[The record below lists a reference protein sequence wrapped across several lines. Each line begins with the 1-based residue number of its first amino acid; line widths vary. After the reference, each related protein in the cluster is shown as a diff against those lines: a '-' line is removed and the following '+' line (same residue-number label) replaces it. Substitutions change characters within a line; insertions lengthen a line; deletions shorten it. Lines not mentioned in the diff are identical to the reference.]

1 MVKYIKTLRKVKLL
15 FDIFCQ
21 IFLFDSIIIPR
32 MEVSNIMK
40 HKNSRLYYSFIIN
53 ILIIIMELFAF
64 LVCYKESGFACF
76 EYYTQDSNLFL
87 MFTSLLY
94 IISLL
99 ICDKK
104 IPHFVSLLKYAA
116 TTSVVITFLTVVTIL
131 APVMGGY
138 KAMLLD
144 GTMLIHHLICP
155 IFAFVTFVFFEK
167 HNLNGLKDALISM
180 IFTCLY
186 GVVAVTLN
194 VLKIMDGPYPFLKV
208 YDQTILM
215 SIFWLILMMGSSYL
229 ITVLIGNL
237 NHAYNN
243 KK

>member
-1 MVKYIKTLRKVKLL
+1 
-15 FDIFCQ
+15 
-21 IFLFDSIIIPR
+21 

-40 HKNSRLYYSFIIN
+40 HKNSKLYCAFIIN

-94 IISLL
+94 VISLL

-155 IFAFVTFVFFEK
+155 IFGFVTFVFFER

-186 GVVAVTLN
+186 GIIAVTLN

-208 YDQTILM
+208 YDQTILI

>member
-1 MVKYIKTLRKVKLL
+1 MN
-15 FDIFCQ
+15 
-21 IFLFDSIIIPR
+21 
-32 MEVSNIMK
+32 NIMK
-40 HKNSRLYYSFIIN
+40 HKNSRLYCAFVVN

-94 IISLL
+94 VISLL
-99 ICDKK
+99 ISDKK
-104 IPHFVSLLKYAA
+104 IPHFISLLKYAA

-186 GVVAVTLN
+186 GIISVTLN
-194 VLKIMDGPYPFLKV
+194 ILKIMDGPYPFLKV

>member
-1 MVKYIKTLRKVKLL
+1 
-15 FDIFCQ
+15 
-21 IFLFDSIIIPR
+21 
-32 MEVSNIMK
+32 MK
-40 HKNSRLYYSFIIN
+40 HKNSRLYCAFIIN

-76 EYYTQDSNLFL
+76 KYYTQDSNLFL

-94 IISLL
+94 VISLL

-155 IFAFVTFVFFEK
+155 IFGFVTFVFFER

-186 GVVAVTLN
+186 GIIAVTLN

>member
-1 MVKYIKTLRKVKLL
+1 
-15 FDIFCQ
+15 
-21 IFLFDSIIIPR
+21 
-32 MEVSNIMK
+32 MK
-40 HKNSRLYYSFIIN
+40 HKNSKLYCAFIIN

-76 EYYTQDSNLFL
+76 KYYTQDSNLFL

-94 IISLL
+94 VISLL

-155 IFAFVTFVFFEK
+155 IFGFVTFVFFER

-186 GVVAVTLN
+186 GIIAVTLN

>member
-1 MVKYIKTLRKVKLL
+1 
-15 FDIFCQ
+15 
-21 IFLFDSIIIPR
+21 

-40 HKNSRLYYSFIIN
+40 HKNSKLYCAFIIN
-53 ILIIIMELFAF
+53 ILIIILELFAF

-76 EYYTQDSNLFL
+76 KYYTQDSNLFL

-94 IISLL
+94 VISLL

-186 GVVAVTLN
+186 GVVAITLN

>member
-1 MVKYIKTLRKVKLL
+1 
-15 FDIFCQ
+15 
-21 IFLFDSIIIPR
+21 
-32 MEVSNIMK
+32 
-40 HKNSRLYYSFIIN
+40 
-53 ILIIIMELFAF
+53 
-64 LVCYKESGFACF
+64 
-76 EYYTQDSNLFL
+76 

-94 IISLL
+94 VISLL

-155 IFAFVTFVFFEK
+155 IFGFVTFVFFEK

-194 VLKIMDGPYPFLKV
+194 ILKIMDGPYPFLKV

-237 NHAYNN
+237 NHTYNN

>member
-1 MVKYIKTLRKVKLL
+1 
-15 FDIFCQ
+15 
-21 IFLFDSIIIPR
+21 
-32 MEVSNIMK
+32 MK
-40 HKNSRLYYSFIIN
+40 HKNSRLYYAFIIN

-76 EYYTQDSNLFL
+76 KYYTQDSNLFL

-99 ICDKK
+99 ICDKE

-186 GVVAVTLN
+186 GVAAVTLN

>member
-1 MVKYIKTLRKVKLL
+1 
-15 FDIFCQ
+15 
-21 IFLFDSIIIPR
+21 

-40 HKNSRLYYSFIIN
+40 HKNSKLYCAFIIN
-53 ILIIIMELFAF
+53 ILIIILELFAF

-76 EYYTQDSNLFL
+76 KYYTQDSNLFL

-94 IISLL
+94 VISLL

-155 IFAFVTFVFFEK
+155 IFGFVTFVFFEK

-194 VLKIMDGPYPFLKV
+194 ILKIMDGPYPFLKV
-208 YDQTILM
+208 YDQTILI

>member
-1 MVKYIKTLRKVKLL
+1 
-15 FDIFCQ
+15 
-21 IFLFDSIIIPR
+21 
-32 MEVSNIMK
+32 MK
-40 HKNSRLYYSFIIN
+40 HKNSKLYCAFFIN

-76 EYYTQDSNLFL
+76 KYYTQDSNLFL

-94 IISLL
+94 VISLL

-186 GVVAVTLN
+186 GIIAVTLN
-194 VLKIMDGPYPFLKV
+194 ILKIMDGPYPFLKV

>member
-1 MVKYIKTLRKVKLL
+1 M
-15 FDIFCQ
+15 
-21 IFLFDSIIIPR
+21 SII
-32 MEVSNIMK
+32 MK
-40 HKNSRLYYSFIIN
+40 NENSRLYYSFIIN

-138 KAMLLD
+138 KVMLLD

-155 IFAFVTFVFFEK
+155 IFGFVTFVFFEK
-167 HNLNGLKDALISM
+167 HNLKGLKDALISM

-243 KK
+243 KN

>member
-1 MVKYIKTLRKVKLL
+1 
-15 FDIFCQ
+15 
-21 IFLFDSIIIPR
+21 
-32 MEVSNIMK
+32 MK
-40 HKNSRLYYSFIIN
+40 HKNSRLYCAFIIN

-76 EYYTQDSNLFL
+76 KYYTQDSNLFL

-94 IISLL
+94 VISLL

-116 TTSVVITFLTVVTIL
+116 TTSVLITFLTVVTIL

-155 IFAFVTFVFFEK
+155 IFGFVTFVFFER

-186 GVVAVTLN
+186 GIIAVTLN

>member
-1 MVKYIKTLRKVKLL
+1 MN
-15 FDIFCQ
+15 
-21 IFLFDSIIIPR
+21 
-32 MEVSNIMK
+32 NIMK
-40 HKNSRLYYSFIIN
+40 HKNSILYCAFVVN

-94 IISLL
+94 VISLL
-99 ICDKK
+99 ISDKK
-104 IPHFVSLLKYAA
+104 IPHFISLLKYAA

-186 GVVAVTLN
+186 GIIAVTLN
-194 VLKIMDGPYPFLKV
+194 ILKIMDGPYPFLKV

>member
-1 MVKYIKTLRKVKLL
+1 
-15 FDIFCQ
+15 
-21 IFLFDSIIIPR
+21 
-32 MEVSNIMK
+32 MK
-40 HKNSRLYYSFIIN
+40 HKNSKLYCAFIIN

-76 EYYTQDSNLFL
+76 KYYTQDSNLFL

-94 IISLL
+94 VISLL

-155 IFAFVTFVFFEK
+155 IFGFVTFVFFEK

-186 GVVAVTLN
+186 GVAAVTLN

>member
-1 MVKYIKTLRKVKLL
+1 M
-15 FDIFCQ
+15 
-21 IFLFDSIIIPR
+21 SI
-32 MEVSNIMK
+32 IMK

-94 IISLL
+94 VISLL

-138 KAMLLD
+138 KVMLLD

-155 IFAFVTFVFFEK
+155 IFSFITFVFFEK

>member
-1 MVKYIKTLRKVKLL
+1 
-15 FDIFCQ
+15 
-21 IFLFDSIIIPR
+21 
-32 MEVSNIMK
+32 MK

-94 IISLL
+94 VISLL

-155 IFAFVTFVFFEK
+155 IFGFVTFVFFER

-186 GVVAVTLN
+186 GIIAVTLN

-208 YDQTILM
+208 YDQTILI

>member
-1 MVKYIKTLRKVKLL
+1 
-15 FDIFCQ
+15 
-21 IFLFDSIIIPR
+21 
-32 MEVSNIMK
+32 MK
-40 HKNSRLYYSFIIN
+40 HKNSKLYCAFIIN

-76 EYYTQDSNLFL
+76 KYYTQDSNLFL
-87 MFTSLLY
+87 MFTSLFY
-94 IISLL
+94 VISLL

-155 IFAFVTFVFFEK
+155 IFGFVTFVFFEK

-194 VLKIMDGPYPFLKV
+194 ILKIMDGPYPFLKV
-208 YDQTILM
+208 YDQTILI

>member
-1 MVKYIKTLRKVKLL
+1 
-15 FDIFCQ
+15 
-21 IFLFDSIIIPR
+21 
-32 MEVSNIMK
+32 MK
-40 HKNSRLYYSFIIN
+40 HKNSKLYCAFIIN

-76 EYYTQDSNLFL
+76 KYYTQDSNLFL

-94 IISLL
+94 VISLL

-155 IFAFVTFVFFEK
+155 IFGFVTFVFFER

-186 GVVAVTLN
+186 GIIAVTLN

-208 YDQTILM
+208 YDQTILI

>member
-1 MVKYIKTLRKVKLL
+1 
-15 FDIFCQ
+15 
-21 IFLFDSIIIPR
+21 

-40 HKNSRLYYSFIIN
+40 HKNSRLYCAFIIN

-76 EYYTQDSNLFL
+76 KYYTQDSNLFL

-94 IISLL
+94 VISLL

-186 GVVAVTLN
+186 GIIAVTLN
-194 VLKIMDGPYPFLKV
+194 ILKIMDGPYPFLKV
-208 YDQTILM
+208 YNQTILM

>member
-1 MVKYIKTLRKVKLL
+1 M
-15 FDIFCQ
+15 
-21 IFLFDSIIIPR
+21 SII
-32 MEVSNIMK
+32 MK
-40 HKNSRLYYSFIIN
+40 NENSKLYCAFIIN

-76 EYYTQDSNLFL
+76 KYYTQDSNLFL

-94 IISLL
+94 VISLL

-194 VLKIMDGPYPFLKV
+194 IFKIMDGPYPFLKV

>member
-1 MVKYIKTLRKVKLL
+1 
-15 FDIFCQ
+15 
-21 IFLFDSIIIPR
+21 
-32 MEVSNIMK
+32 MK
-40 HKNSRLYYSFIIN
+40 HKNSKLYCAFIIN

-76 EYYTQDSNLFL
+76 KYYTQDSNLFL

-94 IISLL
+94 VISLL

-186 GVVAVTLN
+186 GIIAVTLN
-194 VLKIMDGPYPFLKV
+194 ILKIMDGPYPFLKV
-208 YDQTILM
+208 YNQTILM

>member
-1 MVKYIKTLRKVKLL
+1 
-15 FDIFCQ
+15 
-21 IFLFDSIIIPR
+21 
-32 MEVSNIMK
+32 MK
-40 HKNSRLYYSFIIN
+40 HKNSKLYCAFIIN

-76 EYYTQDSNLFL
+76 KYYTQDSNLFL

-94 IISLL
+94 VISLL

-138 KAMLLD
+138 KVMLLD

-155 IFAFVTFVFFEK
+155 IFGFVTFVFFEK

>member
-1 MVKYIKTLRKVKLL
+1 
-15 FDIFCQ
+15 
-21 IFLFDSIIIPR
+21 

-40 HKNSRLYYSFIIN
+40 HKNSKLYCAFIIN

-76 EYYTQDSNLFL
+76 KYYTQDSNLFL

-94 IISLL
+94 VISLL

-155 IFAFVTFVFFEK
+155 IFGFVTFVFFEK

-186 GVVAVTLN
+186 GIIAVTLN
-194 VLKIMDGPYPFLKV
+194 ILKIMDGPYPFLKV
-208 YDQTILM
+208 YNQTILM
-215 SIFWLILMMGSSYL
+215 SIFWLILMMGSLYL

>member
-1 MVKYIKTLRKVKLL
+1 
-15 FDIFCQ
+15 
-21 IFLFDSIIIPR
+21 
-32 MEVSNIMK
+32 MK
-40 HKNSRLYYSFIIN
+40 HKNSKLYCAFIIN
-53 ILIIIMELFAF
+53 ILIIILELFAF

-76 EYYTQDSNLFL
+76 KYYTQDSNLFL

-94 IISLL
+94 VISLL

-155 IFAFVTFVFFEK
+155 IFGFVTFVFFEK

-186 GVVAVTLN
+186 GIIAVTLN
-194 VLKIMDGPYPFLKV
+194 ILKIMDGPYPFLKV
-208 YDQTILM
+208 YNQTILM

>member
-1 MVKYIKTLRKVKLL
+1 
-15 FDIFCQ
+15 
-21 IFLFDSIIIPR
+21 

-40 HKNSRLYYSFIIN
+40 HKNSKLYCAFIIN

-76 EYYTQDSNLFL
+76 KYYTQDSNLFL

-94 IISLL
+94 VISLL

-155 IFAFVTFVFFEK
+155 IFGFVTFVFFEK

-194 VLKIMDGPYPFLKV
+194 ILKIMDGPYPFLKV

>member
-1 MVKYIKTLRKVKLL
+1 
-15 FDIFCQ
+15 
-21 IFLFDSIIIPR
+21 
-32 MEVSNIMK
+32 MK
-40 HKNSRLYYSFIIN
+40 HKNSKLYCAFIIN
-53 ILIIIMELFAF
+53 ILIIILELFAF

-76 EYYTQDSNLFL
+76 KYYTQDSNLFL

-94 IISLL
+94 VISLL

-155 IFAFVTFVFFEK
+155 IFGFVTFVFFEK

-194 VLKIMDGPYPFLKV
+194 ILKIMDGPYPFLKV
-208 YDQTILM
+208 YDQTILI

>member
-1 MVKYIKTLRKVKLL
+1 
-15 FDIFCQ
+15 
-21 IFLFDSIIIPR
+21 
-32 MEVSNIMK
+32 MK
-40 HKNSRLYYSFIIN
+40 HKNSKLYCAFIIN

-76 EYYTQDSNLFL
+76 KYYTQDSNLFL

-94 IISLL
+94 VISLL

-155 IFAFVTFVFFEK
+155 IFGFVTFVFFER

>member
-1 MVKYIKTLRKVKLL
+1 
-15 FDIFCQ
+15 
-21 IFLFDSIIIPR
+21 
-32 MEVSNIMK
+32 MK
-40 HKNSRLYYSFIIN
+40 HKNSKLYCAFIIN

-76 EYYTQDSNLFL
+76 KYYTQDSNLFL

-94 IISLL
+94 VISLL

-155 IFAFVTFVFFEK
+155 IFGFVTFVFFEK

-194 VLKIMDGPYPFLKV
+194 ILKIMDGPYPFLKV
-208 YDQTILM
+208 YDQTILI

>member
-1 MVKYIKTLRKVKLL
+1 
-15 FDIFCQ
+15 
-21 IFLFDSIIIPR
+21 

-40 HKNSRLYYSFIIN
+40 HKNSRLYCAFIIN

-76 EYYTQDSNLFL
+76 KYYTQDSNLFL

-94 IISLL
+94 VISLL

-155 IFAFVTFVFFEK
+155 IFGFVTFVFFER

-186 GVVAVTLN
+186 GIIAVTLN

>member
-1 MVKYIKTLRKVKLL
+1 MN
-15 FDIFCQ
+15 
-21 IFLFDSIIIPR
+21 
-32 MEVSNIMK
+32 NIMK
-40 HKNSRLYYSFIIN
+40 HKNSRLYCAFVVN

-94 IISLL
+94 VISLL
-99 ICDKK
+99 ISDKK
-104 IPHFVSLLKYAA
+104 IPHFISLLKYAA

-186 GVVAVTLN
+186 GIIAVTLN
-194 VLKIMDGPYPFLKV
+194 ILKIMDGPYPFLKV

>member
-1 MVKYIKTLRKVKLL
+1 
-15 FDIFCQ
+15 
-21 IFLFDSIIIPR
+21 
-32 MEVSNIMK
+32 MK
-40 HKNSRLYYSFIIN
+40 HKNSRLYCAFVVN

-94 IISLL
+94 VISLL
-99 ICDKK
+99 ISDKK
-104 IPHFVSLLKYAA
+104 IPHIVSLLKYAA

-186 GVVAVTLN
+186 GIIAVTLN

>member
-1 MVKYIKTLRKVKLL
+1 
-15 FDIFCQ
+15 
-21 IFLFDSIIIPR
+21 

-94 IISLL
+94 VISLL

-116 TTSVVITFLTVVTIL
+116 TTSVVITFFTVVTIL

-155 IFAFVTFVFFEK
+155 IFGFVTFVFFER

-186 GVVAVTLN
+186 GIIAVTLN

-208 YDQTILM
+208 YDQTILI

>member
-1 MVKYIKTLRKVKLL
+1 
-15 FDIFCQ
+15 
-21 IFLFDSIIIPR
+21 
-32 MEVSNIMK
+32 MK
-40 HKNSRLYYSFIIN
+40 HKNSRLYCAFIIN

-76 EYYTQDSNLFL
+76 KYYTQDSNLFL

-94 IISLL
+94 VISLL

-155 IFAFVTFVFFEK
+155 IFGFVTFVFFER

-186 GVVAVTLN
+186 GIIAVTLN

-215 SIFWLILMMGSSYL
+215 SIFWLILMMGCSYL

>member
-1 MVKYIKTLRKVKLL
+1 
-15 FDIFCQ
+15 
-21 IFLFDSIIIPR
+21 

-40 HKNSRLYYSFIIN
+40 HKNSKLYCAFIIN

-76 EYYTQDSNLFL
+76 KYYTQDSNLFL

-94 IISLL
+94 VISLL

-155 IFAFVTFVFFEK
+155 IFGFVTFVFFER

-186 GVVAVTLN
+186 GIIAVTLN

-208 YDQTILM
+208 YDQTILI

>member
-1 MVKYIKTLRKVKLL
+1 
-15 FDIFCQ
+15 
-21 IFLFDSIIIPR
+21 
-32 MEVSNIMK
+32 MK
-40 HKNSRLYYSFIIN
+40 HKNSRLYCAFIIN

-76 EYYTQDSNLFL
+76 KYYTQDSNLFL

-94 IISLL
+94 VISLL

-186 GVVAVTLN
+186 GVVAITLN

>member
-1 MVKYIKTLRKVKLL
+1 
-15 FDIFCQ
+15 
-21 IFLFDSIIIPR
+21 
-32 MEVSNIMK
+32 MK
-40 HKNSRLYYSFIIN
+40 HKNSRLYCAFVVN

-94 IISLL
+94 VISLL
-99 ICDKK
+99 ISDKK
-104 IPHFVSLLKYAA
+104 IPHIVSLLKYAS

-186 GVVAVTLN
+186 GIIAVTLN

>member
-1 MVKYIKTLRKVKLL
+1 
-15 FDIFCQ
+15 
-21 IFLFDSIIIPR
+21 

-40 HKNSRLYYSFIIN
+40 HKNSRLYCAFIIN

-76 EYYTQDSNLFL
+76 KYYTQDSNLFL

-94 IISLL
+94 VISLL

-186 GVVAVTLN
+186 GVVAITLN

>member
-1 MVKYIKTLRKVKLL
+1 
-15 FDIFCQ
+15 
-21 IFLFDSIIIPR
+21 
-32 MEVSNIMK
+32 MK
-40 HKNSRLYYSFIIN
+40 HKNSKLYCAFIIN

-76 EYYTQDSNLFL
+76 KYYTQDSNLFL

-94 IISLL
+94 VISLL

-155 IFAFVTFVFFEK
+155 IFGFVTFVFFEK
-167 HNLNGLKDALISM
+167 HNLKGLKDALISM

-186 GVVAVTLN
+186 GIIAVTLN

>member
-1 MVKYIKTLRKVKLL
+1 
-15 FDIFCQ
+15 
-21 IFLFDSIIIPR
+21 

-40 HKNSRLYYSFIIN
+40 HKNSKLYCAFIIN
-53 ILIIIMELFAF
+53 ILIIILELFAF

-76 EYYTQDSNLFL
+76 KYYTQDSNLFL

-94 IISLL
+94 VISLL

-155 IFAFVTFVFFEK
+155 IFGFVTFVFFEK

-194 VLKIMDGPYPFLKV
+194 ILKIMDRTYPFLKV
-208 YDQTILM
+208 YDQTILI

>member
-1 MVKYIKTLRKVKLL
+1 
-15 FDIFCQ
+15 
-21 IFLFDSIIIPR
+21 
-32 MEVSNIMK
+32 MK
-40 HKNSRLYYSFIIN
+40 HKNSKLYCAFIIN

-64 LVCYKESGFACF
+64 LVCYKKSGFACF
-76 EYYTQDSNLFL
+76 KYYTQDSNLFL

-94 IISLL
+94 VISLL

-155 IFAFVTFVFFEK
+155 IFGFVTFVFFER

>member
-1 MVKYIKTLRKVKLL
+1 
-15 FDIFCQ
+15 
-21 IFLFDSIIIPR
+21 
-32 MEVSNIMK
+32 MK
-40 HKNSRLYYSFIIN
+40 HKNSKLYCAFIIN

-76 EYYTQDSNLFL
+76 KYYTQDSNLFL

-94 IISLL
+94 VISLL

-104 IPHFVSLLKYAA
+104 ISHFVSLLKYAA

-155 IFAFVTFVFFEK
+155 IFGFVTFVFFEK

-186 GVVAVTLN
+186 GIIAVTLN